1 VQAWLGVQEKPLS
14 NRTLS
19 LDEGLYDYLLRVS
32 LREPDVL
39 RRLRDETSQLPQR
52 SMQIA
57 PEQGQFMALLVRLL
71 NAGRILEI
79 GTFTGYSALAMAL
92 ALPPHGRIVTCDV
105 SEEWT
110 GVARRYWAEAGVD
123 DRITLHLAPALAT
136 LEMLLAS
143 GEKERF
149 DLAFIDADKENY
161 GGYYER
167 ALALVRCGGLIIVDN
182 VLWGGS
188 VIDPA
193 KQDPD
198 TAAIRAFNTLIRD
211 DERIDLSLVPIGD
224 GLTLAMKRA

>member
-1 VQAWLGVQEKPLS
+1 VS

-19 LDEGLYDYLLRVS
+19 LDEGLYDYLLKVS
-32 LREPDVL
+32 LREAEVL
-39 RRLRDETSQLPQR
+39 RRLRDETLRLPQR

-57 PEQGQFMALLVRLL
+57 PEQGQFMALLVRLI

-92 ALPPHGRIVTCDV
+92 ALPPGGRIVTCDV

-110 GVARRYWAEAGVD
+110 AVARRYWTEAGVE
-123 DRITLHLAPALAT
+123 DRIALRLAPATAT
-136 LEMLLAS
+136 LDALLAS
-143 GEKERF
+143 DEEERF

-167 ALALVRCGGLIIVDN
+167 ALALVRPGGLIIVDN

-188 VIDPA
+188 VIDPG

-198 TAAIRAFNTLIRD
+198 TVAIRAFNTRIRD
-211 DERIDLSLVPIGD
+211 DDRVDLSLVPIGD